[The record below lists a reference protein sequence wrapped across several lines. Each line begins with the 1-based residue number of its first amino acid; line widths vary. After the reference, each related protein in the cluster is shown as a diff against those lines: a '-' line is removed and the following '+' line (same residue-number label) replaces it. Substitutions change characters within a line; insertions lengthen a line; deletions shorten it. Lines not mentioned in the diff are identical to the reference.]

1 MARFKVVRD
10 NNNLFSHDYYV
21 VFKDEVGVS
30 IIYAGTFLECR
41 RYMNNQKK
49 RLKKRGSVFVSKRV
63 IG

>member
-1 MARFKVVRD
+1 MVSFKIIQD
-10 NNNLFSHDYYV
+10 NDNLFRYDYYV

-30 IIYAGTFLECR
+30 IIYAGTFIECR

-49 RLKKRGSVFVSKRV
+49 RLKKYANVFVSKRV